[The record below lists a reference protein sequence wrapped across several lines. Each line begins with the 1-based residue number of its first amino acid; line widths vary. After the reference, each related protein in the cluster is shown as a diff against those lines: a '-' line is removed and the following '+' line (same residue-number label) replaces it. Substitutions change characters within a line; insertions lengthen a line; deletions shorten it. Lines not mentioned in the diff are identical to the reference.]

1 MVSIEIDE
9 ENNEVVVRLPINPK
23 KSSTGK
29 MMLIASSGGWVGTD
43 TDYDDEKLRVNATVG
58 YKIQKPK

>member
-1 MVSIEIDE
+1 VIEMVKIEVDE
-9 ENNEVVVRLPINPK
+9 EKNEVIVRLPINPK

-43 TDYDDEKLRVNATVG
+43 ATYEEQQLRVNVTVG
-58 YKIQKPK
+58 YKL

>member
-1 MVSIEIDE
+1 MISLVSIEIDE
-9 ENNEVVVRLPINPK
+9 ENNEVIVRLPINPK

-43 TDYDDEKLRVNATVG
+43 ATYEDEQLRVNATVG
-58 YKIQKPK
+58 YKL

>member
-1 MVSIEIDE
+1 MVKLEVDE
-9 ENNEVVVRLPINPK
+9 TNNVIIITLPIKPK

-43 TDYDDEKLRVNATVG
+43 INYEDEQLRVNATVG
-58 YKIQKPK
+58 YKI

>member
-1 MVSIEIDE
+1 MVSVEIDE
-9 ENNEVVVRLPINPK
+9 ENNEIIVRLPIKPK

-43 TDYDDEKLRVNATVG
+43 AKYEDEQLRVNATVG
-58 YKIQKPK
+58 YKL